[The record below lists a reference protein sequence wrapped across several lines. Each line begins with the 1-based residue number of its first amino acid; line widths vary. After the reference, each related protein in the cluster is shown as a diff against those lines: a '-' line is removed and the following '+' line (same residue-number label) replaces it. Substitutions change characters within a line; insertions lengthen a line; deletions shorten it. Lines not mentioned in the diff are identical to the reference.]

1 MIERFK
7 DLPVRKSAIIY
18 QSALEQIKKMYAM
31 DPVLAGELAISAIE
45 LVLVGEISSDN
56 PMIEICLE
64 QLKIIAQRD
73 HENHDAKAENGKNQ
87 KMISQKLDQIA
98 KLYLAG
104 LSQAAIGKEIGVSQQ
119 TISSRMNI
127 IRKEYPE
134 LLQED
139 TSKNACKIGTSST
152 SNVQGN
158 TSKMLVDSSTSKN
171 NTLQGKM
178 LVQDGTNCT
187 NGEDCT
193 SKNNQN
199 TSKNN
204 ILQDSQVVQSCTS
217 ENVVLQDEMLVKNG
231 QNIQNQDKNADFTS
245 KNGFYNLYKDNV
257 NDNVNVNVNKSMN
270 GIEANASSTHSS
282 SGASPFFK
290 F

>member
-7 DLPVRKSAIIY
+7 DLPMRDSAVVY
-18 QSALEQIKKMYAM
+18 QSVLEQIKKMYIVN
-31 DPVLAGELAISAIE
+31 PNQAGELAISAIE
-45 LVLVGEISSDN
+45 LVLTGEISSND
-56 PMIEICLE
+56 PMVEICLE
-64 QLKIIAQRD
+64 QLKVISHRD
-73 HENHDAKAENGKNQ
+73 RENYDAKTENEKTQ

-134 LLQED
+134 LLQEG
-139 TSKNACKIGTSST
+139 TSKNACKIGT

-158 TSKMLVDSSTSKN
+158 TSKMLVNSSTSSN
-171 NTLQGKM
+171 NTLQGQM
-178 LVQDGTNCT
+178 LVQDGTNS
-187 NGEDCT
+187 NIGT
-193 SKNNQN
+193 SSNNQN

-204 ILQDSQVVQSCTS
+204 ILQDLQGVQIGTS
-217 ENVVLQDEMLVKNG
+217 SNLVLQDETLVKNG

-245 KNGFYNLYKDNV
+245 KNGSYNLYKDNV

-270 GIEANASSTHSS
+270 GIEAGASSTHSS
-282 SGASPFFK
+282 SGASPSFK

>member
-7 DLPVRKSAIIY
+7 DLPMRDSAVVY
-18 QSALEQIKKMYAM
+18 QSVLEQIKKMYIVN
-31 DPVLAGELAISAIE
+31 PNQAGELAISAIE
-45 LVLVGEISSDN
+45 LVLTGEISSND

-64 QLKIIAQRD
+64 QLKVISHRD
-73 HENHDAKAENGKNQ
+73 HENYDAKTENEKTQ

-134 LLQED
+134 LLQKG

-158 TSKMLVDSSTSKN
+158 TSKMLVNSSTSSN
-171 NTLQGKM
+171 NTLQGQM
-178 LVQDGTNCT
+178 LVQDSTNSNIGT
-187 NGEDCT
+187 
-193 SKNNQN
+193 SSNNQN

-204 ILQDSQVVQSCTS
+204 ILQDVQDVQTGTNS
-217 ENVVLQDEMLVKNG
+217 NLVLQGETLVKNE

-270 GIEANASSTHSS
+270 GIEASASSTHSS